1 MFPDN
6 RSPKRMIFLS
16 AAKISQK
23 DDDTDPG
30 SCGMLSPLNTSD
42 MKFMKHEVYG
52 SMNFLKEGANM
63 KSLNSMKVFVMGTLS
78 IGSFTS
84 AALICATA
92 QELPR
97 VYDASMPRDQQIT
110 LAESAA
116 PAEVSSKATVYVLGP
131 KGYEKA
137 REGTNGFNCFVGR
150 HFVKPAET
158 TIEPQ
163 CFDAEGSR
171 TLLPVVLREEEL
183 RTNGKSEADIK
194 ADVASGYKDGRY
206 QHPSKPGLLYMMSS
220 QNRLSAITE
229 RGTGIFPPHLMFYA
243 PNMTAKDIG
252 LAQPELDKLDYL
264 GMTHPGEGDNLIV
277 VIPVGSKSPAETA
290 GR

>member
-1 MFPDN
+1 M
-6 RSPKRMIFLS
+6 RYVK
-16 AAKISQK
+16 
-23 DDDTDPG
+23 
-30 SCGMLSPLNTSD
+30 PLNTSE
-42 MKFMKHEVYG
+42 HEVYEN
-52 SMNFLKEGANM
+52 MNFLRKGANM
-63 KSLNSMKVFVMGTLS
+63 KSLNSMKVFVVGTLS
-78 IGSFTS
+78 IGLFLST
-84 AALICATA
+84 ALIPATA

-137 REGTNGFNCFVGR
+137 REGTNGFSCFVSR

-171 TLLPVVLREEEL
+171 TLLLVYMHGEEL
-183 RTNGKSEADIK
+183 RTNGKSEAEIK
-194 ADVASGYKDGRY
+194 ADVANGYKEGRY
-206 QHPSKPGLLYMMSS
+206 QYPSKPGFLYMMSS
-220 QNRLSAITE
+220 ENRLGPTSDKS
-229 RGTGIFPPHLMFYA
+229 TGIFPPHLMFYA
-243 PNMTAKDIG
+243 PNMTTKDIG
-252 LAQPELDKLDYL
+252 FDSQPKLSYL

-277 VIPVGSKSPAETA
+277 VLPKAPTPADPA
-290 GR
+290 GP